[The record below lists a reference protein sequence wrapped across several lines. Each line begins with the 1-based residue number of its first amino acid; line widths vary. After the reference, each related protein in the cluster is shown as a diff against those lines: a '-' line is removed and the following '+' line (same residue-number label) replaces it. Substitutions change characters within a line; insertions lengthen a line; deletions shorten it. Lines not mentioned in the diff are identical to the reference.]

1 MPTNLLDQQKD
12 PKMYLKCI
20 PGIQGKDTV
29 DFVTFN
35 YLKSDECLGYFDMDF
50 EIDNIYYKVYKFDLF
65 P

>member
-1 MPTNLLDQQKD
+1 
-12 PKMYLKCI
+12 MYLKCI

-35 YLKSDECLGYFDMDF
+35 YLKTDECLGYFDMDF